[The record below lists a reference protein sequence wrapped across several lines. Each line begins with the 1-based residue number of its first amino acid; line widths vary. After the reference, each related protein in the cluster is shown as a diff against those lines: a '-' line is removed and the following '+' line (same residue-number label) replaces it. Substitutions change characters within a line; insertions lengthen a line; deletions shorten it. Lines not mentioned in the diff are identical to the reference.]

1 LYPAASIKR
10 MDLLM
15 GKAVPVGSLVVGIR
29 FAAIDF
35 VGNDRSGAA
44 PGQPSAERG
53 MDAFVMQASEKPAQS
68 ELSSVRFGTVSSRR

>member
-1 LYPAASIKR
+1 MRSI
-10 MDLLM
+10 LSI
-15 GKAVPVGSLVVGIR
+15 GSLVMRIK